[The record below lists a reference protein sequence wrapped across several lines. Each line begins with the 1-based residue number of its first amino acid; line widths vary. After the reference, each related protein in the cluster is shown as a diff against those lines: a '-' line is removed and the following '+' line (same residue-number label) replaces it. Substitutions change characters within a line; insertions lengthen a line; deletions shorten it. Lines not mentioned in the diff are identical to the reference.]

1 MIHHESK
8 DVQVAEKSEYG
19 TGVWGKIDIWKMGR
33 RRELSS
39 DLQSAAIIMRTGNVS
54 GRRGKAIVY
63 KKYKEG
69 DASLRECE
77 SPWDKD
83 DKCGDV
89 TIVRFVR
96 ASGEK
101 CVSV

>member
-39 DLQSAAIIMRTGNVS
+39 DLRGAAIIMRTGNIWKE
-54 GRRGKAIVY
+54 RR
-63 KKYKEG
+63 
-69 DASLRECE
+69 SN
-77 SPWDKD
+77 
-83 DKCGDV
+83 
-89 TIVRFVR
+89 
-96 ASGEK
+96 
-101 CVSV
+101 CVQEIQGG